1 MSKLVIEIIVLFLV
15 VKLTTFLLS
24 LMIRL
29 VEEIV
34 TLIIIKNITLTFSIV
49 IITLVFVK
57 KVGTIILWVMITQ
70 KE

>member
-1 MSKLVIEIIVLFLV
+1 MELVIDQIVLSLV

-57 KVGTIILWVMITQ
+57 KVGTIILWDLTTQ

>member
-57 KVGTIILWVMITQ
+57 KVGTIILWDLNTQ

>member
-1 MSKLVIEIIVLFLV
+1 MSKIVIEIVVLSLV

-57 KVGTIILWVMITQ
+57 KVGTIILWDLTTQ

>member
-1 MSKLVIEIIVLFLV
+1 MELVIDQIVLSLV
-15 VKLTTFLLS
+15 VKLTTFLLL

-57 KVGTIILWVMITQ
+57 KVGTIILWDLTTQ